1 MSDAILVLGAGG
13 FIGRNLTQSLAKR
26 GIPVI
31 AVSRSDGDAG
41 HALIDTVV
49 GDFRDPGQFEPLLRR
64 SRAVVHLA
72 TTSTPGT
79 SAALPLLEI
88 ETNLHL
94 TAALLQAL
102 HAYPQVDLLYM
113 SSGGSLY
120 ADTTA
125 EPSRESARLQPRS
138 YHGAAKLAAETFIA
152 AWCHQAGGRAS
163 ILRPSNVYGP
173 GQPERKGFGV
183 IPAAF
188 GTMLRN
194 EVMHIW
200 GDGTARRDYIYI
212 DDLVELCTL
221 ALTAPTSPGV
231 VRTFNACS
239 GTSVSLNELLAI
251 MESVTGKSLQ
261 RSYDQ
266 GRAVDASC
274 IAMDPSLAAQ
284 AFGWRHQT
292 SLEEG
297 LRRTWEQFSRAAQ

>member
-1 MSDAILVLGAGG
+1 MSDAILVLGANG
-13 FIGRNLTQSLAKR
+13 FVGQSLTKSLAR
-26 GIPVI
+26 QGVPVI
-31 AVSRSDGDAG
+31 AVSRGGACIE
-41 HALIDTVV
+41 HKLIESVV
-49 GDFRDPGQFEPLLRR
+49 GDFREPEQFELLLER

-79 SAALPLLEI
+79 SAGSPLHEI

-102 HAYPQVDLLYM
+102 HGHPQVELLYM

-120 ADTTA
+120 ADTTT
-125 EPSRESARLQPRS
+125 EPSRESAPLQPRS
-138 YHGAAKLAAETFIA
+138 YHGAAKLAAETFIS
-152 AWCHQAGGRAS
+152 AWCHQAGGRAT

-173 GQPERKGFGV
+173 GQPERRGFGV

-188 GTMLRN
+188 GTMLRG

-200 GDGTARRDYIYI
+200 GDGTARRDYVYI
-212 DDLVELCTL
+212 DDLVELCSL
-221 ALTAPTSPGV
+221 VLTTPKTAGL
-231 VRTFNACS
+231 RTFNACS
-239 GTSVSLNELLAI
+239 GASTSLNELLAT
-251 MESVTGKSLQ
+251 MESIAGKSLR

-266 GRAVDASC
+266 RRSVDASC

-292 SLEEG
+292 SLEAG
-297 LRRTWEQFSRAAQ
+297 LRHTWEQFCRDAK

>member
-1 MSDAILVLGAGG
+1 VPEAILVLGAGG

-31 AVSRSDGDAG
+31 AVSRSDSHGA
-41 HALIDTVV
+41 HALIEKVV
-49 GDFRDPGQFEPLLRR
+49 GDFRDPAQFEPLLRR

-79 SAALPLLEI
+79 SAAQPLAEV
-88 ETNLHL
+88 ETNLHF

-102 HAYPQVDLLYM
+102 HVHPQVELLYM

-120 ADTTA
+120 ADTTI

-138 YHGAAKLAAETFIA
+138 YHGAAKLAAETFIS
-152 AWCHQAGGRAS
+152 AWCHQTGGKVT

-183 IPAAF
+183 VPAAF

-200 GDGTARRDYIYI
+200 GDGNARRDYIYI
-212 DDLVELCTL
+212 DDLIELCAL
-221 ALTAPTSPGV
+221 ALTTPKPPGV

-239 GTSVSLNELLAI
+239 GISVSLNELLAI

-274 IAMDPSLAAQ
+274 IAMDSSLAAQ
-284 AFGWRHQT
+284 VFGWRHQT
-292 SLEEG
+292 SLAEG
-297 LRRTWEQFSRAAQ
+297 LRRTWEQFSRATQ

>member
-1 MSDAILVLGAGG
+1 MSDAILVLGARG
-13 FIGRNLTQSLAKR
+13 FVGRNLSQSLAKH

-31 AVSRSDGDAG
+31 AVSRSNGDAT
-41 HALIDTVV
+41 HPLIDTVV
-49 GDFRDPGQFEPLLRR
+49 GDFQDPGQLEPLLRR

-79 SAALPLLEI
+79 SAARPLLEI

-94 TAALLQAL
+94 TAALLQSL
-102 HAYPQVDLLYM
+102 HANPQVDLLYM

-152 AWCHQAGGRAS
+152 AWCHQAGGRAT

-173 GQPERKGFGV
+173 DQPERKGFGV
-183 IPAAF
+183 VPAAF
-188 GTMLRN
+188 GNMLRG

-221 ALTAPTSPGV
+221 ALNAPAPRGV

-239 GTSVSLNELLAI
+239 GISVSLNQLLAI
-251 MESVTGKSLQ
+251 MESVTGRSLQ
-261 RSYDQ
+261 RIYDQ

-284 AFGWRHQT
+284 TFGWRHRT

>member
-1 MSDAILVLGAGG
+1 MPDSILVLGASG
-13 FIGRNLTQSLAKR
+13 FIGRNLTQSLAKQ

-31 AVSRSDGDAG
+31 AVSRSDAKAE
-41 HALIDTVV
+41 HPLIDAVV
-49 GDFRDPGQFEPLLRR
+49 GDFREPGQFEPLLRR

-79 SAALPLLEI
+79 SAARPLLEI

-102 HAYPQVDLLYM
+102 HTQPQVELLYM

-120 ADTTA
+120 ADTTT
-125 EPSRESARLQPRS
+125 EPSSESARLQPRS

-152 AWCHQAGGRAS
+152 AWCNQAGGSAT

-188 GTMLRN
+188 GTILRN

-212 DDLVELCTL
+212 DDLVELCSL
-221 ALTAPTSPGV
+221 ALTKPSPGSL
-231 VRTFNACS
+231 RTLNACS
-239 GTSVSLNELLAI
+239 GVSVSLNELLSI
-251 MESVTGKSLQ
+251 MESVTGKTLKRIYE
-261 RSYDQ
+261 RS
-266 GRAVDASC
+266 RIVDASC
-274 IAMDPSLAAQ
+274 IAMNPGLATLSLDWQ
-284 AFGWRHQT
+284 YRT

-297 LRRTWEQFSRAAQ
+297 LRQTWERFSGAVP